1 MQKYALSHV
10 LTPNPRVLAP
20 SYPFRTSTSVFTSVS
35 SKSAA
40 PHRFGAIH
48 NIPKIASGAEG
59 DGHYFSIA
67 KAKEA
72 DVSNDKTVNIV
83 YRYAVGK
90 GDVNAVEDPHAGHN
104 HRLLSEDDHAHGSG
118 SHGYEWAGV
127 FPLSGASQ
135 VWGMQKVDGAYAD
148 ATMKVVIVPTTTPT
162 RATMEAGEEAAETL
176 IEGTCAEV
184 EDGES
189 MTPATGGSCFELHTG
204 SGDDSTYTIVTTGL
218 TGMAVYAQHV
228 PTEFER
234 DAHYLKDASG
244 ADVEPVAQE
253 TVGVVPTKSDSEMD
267 DMHVDANAYY
277 LTSSTTCSPTS
288 ANTITASEDFVCT
301 KLNLTDTKFETT
313 FGLQF
318 PDDDSTVDK
327 IFQFMTFFMGP
338 KAFEWAG
345 VFAVSGASQTWGMQK
360 VNGAYADPS
369 MRLVIIPTSTVG
381 GATEEFMEE
390 GEKEAQRL
398 MAGSTCPE
406 VEDGESMTPAT
417 GGSCFELHTGSGDDS
432 TYTIVTTGLT
442 GMAVYAQHVPTEFE
456 RDAHYL
462 KDASGADVEPVA
474 QEGADDHA
482 HGRFLEEVSWR
493 YAHLSKL
500 AIVTNSPPH
509 AYPSRTPRLSKD
521 AHAGHDHGGAGFDSV
536 DLSTVFTVKN
546 ANTGATLTAVSTK
559 TTNVITPYVESFPQ
573 DKNLGLPIFASLIVN
588 LVTLTGVIFLIPGVK
603 KLLTAKVGMDE
614 FRPRGETGKDAEA
627 IEMKAVENGTSV
639 NPNMVQPPADFAMP
653 ESLIMLT
660 SAFSAGAIL
669 SCAYL
674 LVLPEAFL
682 FIQATEDGGLFWKN
696 GSSILAG
703 LLFPFFLS
711 TIAAA
716 LFPTTAENSTPMRI
730 TFGVL
735 VGDFFHNFADG
746 CFIGVAFMNCDS
758 TFGWTVA
765 ISSILHEIAQEIAD
779 FFTLTNLAGISPWK
793 ALALNFISG
802 FSVMIGSIIVITSGM
817 SDNTLGYI
825 LAIGGGIYVQIGA
838 AECLPRAFDNAV
850 SPQEK
855 LKSMFMFAVGAI
867 LIGLVLMDHEH
878 CEVGGGHEGHNH

>member
-176 IEGTCAEV
+176 IEGTCA
-184 EDGES
+184 
-189 MTPATGGSCFELHTG
+189 
-204 SGDDSTYTIVTTGL
+204 
-218 TGMAVYAQHV
+218 
-228 PTEFER
+228 
-234 DAHYLKDASG
+234 
-244 ADVEPVAQE
+244 
-253 TVGVVPTKSDSEMD
+253 
-267 DMHVDANAYY
+267 
-277 LTSSTTCSPTS
+277 
-288 ANTITASEDFVCT
+288 
-301 KLNLTDTKFETT
+301 
-313 FGLQF
+313 
-318 PDDDSTVDK
+318 
-327 IFQFMTFFMGP
+327 
-338 KAFEWAG
+338 
-345 VFAVSGASQTWGMQK
+345 
-360 VNGAYADPS
+360 
-369 MRLVIIPTSTVG
+369 
-381 GATEEFMEE
+381 
-390 GEKEAQRL
+390 
-398 MAGSTCPE
+398 E